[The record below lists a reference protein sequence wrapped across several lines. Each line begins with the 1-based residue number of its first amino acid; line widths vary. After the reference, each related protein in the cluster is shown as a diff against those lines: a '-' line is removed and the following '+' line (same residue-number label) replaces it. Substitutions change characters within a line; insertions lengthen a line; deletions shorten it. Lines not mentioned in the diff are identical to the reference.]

1 MADGPTPL
9 VPLFD
14 LDGTLT
20 DPKSGIVRC
29 MKHALDSLGAPRP
42 PDDVLASFIGPPLR
56 RTFATL
62 LDTSDRDL
70 IERAMALYREEYGQT
85 GLFELQMYAGVTEM
99 LERTCEIAPSAFVA
113 TAKARIYA
121 ERIVRRLGLDR
132 YFAGIHGPELT
143 GRFEDKA
150 DLLAH
155 LLASEQ
161 IPREGAVMIGDRAG
175 DIVSARANGIRSIG
189 VLWGYGSESELEGA
203 GANVVCRSPADLPAC
218 LAGFRA

>member
-1 MADGPTPL
+1 LADGWTPL

-29 MKHALDSLGAPRP
+29 IKHALDSLGAPRP

-56 RTFATL
+56 KTFATL

-70 IERAMALYREEYGQT
+70 FERAMALDREEYGQA
-85 GLFELQMYAGVTEM
+85 GLFELQMYPGVTEM
-99 LERTCEIAPSAFVA
+99 LERTCKIARSAFVA
-113 TAKARIYA
+113 TAKAKIYA
-121 ERIVRRLGLDR
+121 ERIVRRFGLDH
-132 YFAGIHGPELT
+132 YFAGIYGPELT

-161 IPREGAVMIGDRAG
+161 IPPRRAVMIGDRAG
-175 DIVSARANGIRSIG
+175 DVVGARANGIRSIG
-189 VLWGYGSESELEGA
+189 ALWGYGSESELEAA
-203 GANVVCRSPADLPAC
+203 GADVVCRSPADLPAC

>member
-1 MADGPTPL
+1 LADGWTPL

-29 MKHALDSLGAPRP
+29 IKHALDSLGAPRP

-56 RTFATL
+56 ATFATL

-70 IERAMALYREEYGQT
+70 IERAMALYRDEYGQT

-132 YFAGIHGPELT
+132 YFTGIYGPELA

-161 IPREGAVMIGDRAG
+161 IPPQRAVMIGDRAG
-175 DIVSARANGIRSIG
+175 DVVSARANGIRSIG
-189 VLWGYGSESELEGA
+189 VLWGYGSESELQGA
-203 GANVVCRSPADLPAC
+203 GADVVCWSPADLPAC

>member
-1 MADGPTPL
+1 LADGWTPL

-29 MKHALDSLGAPRP
+29 IKHALDSLGAPRP

-56 RTFATL
+56 ATFATL

-70 IERAMALYREEYGQT
+70 IERAMALYRDEYGQT

-132 YFAGIHGPELT
+132 YFTGIYGPELA

-161 IPREGAVMIGDRAG
+161 IPPQRAVMIGDRAG
-175 DIVSARANGIRSIG
+175 DVVSARANGIRSIG
-189 VLWGYGSESELEGA
+189 VLWGYGSESELQGA
-203 GANVVCRSPADLPAC
+203 GADVVCRSPADLPAC